1 MKKAAV
7 IMMIITAVFAFTA
20 LGIFIGRR
28 TTDGHIFVHTDSSV
42 RSESMD
48 ETETTPT
55 GLININTADAE
66 QLQELP
72 GVGPA
77 MAEQIIAYREEHGD
91 FKTKRELMK
100 VKGIGEKTYEE
111 LKEMITVKEP

>member
-1 MKKAAV
+1 MKKATP
-7 IMMIITAVFAFTA
+7 IMIIITMLFVFTV
-20 LGIFIGRR
+20 LGVFIGRR
-28 TTDGHIFVHTDSSV
+28 TTDGDILIHTSSSV
-42 RSESMD
+42 RSATID
-48 ETETTPT
+48 ETEVKPS

-77 MAEQIIAYREEHGD
+77 MAEEIIAYREEHGD
-91 FKTKRELMK
+91 FKTKRDLLN

-111 LKEMITVKEP
+111 LKSMITVKQ